1 MHSAPPPGWSK
12 TIEDLIAENRSISG
26 EEIEWARR
34 FEREE
39 LKSWARF
46 PRPGEIYELI
56 NDAEISY
63 VTHWSAPFTG
73 GGKGL
78 LRGGTRVC
86 IGDIGE
92 AEPIGVYADAL
103 EKLRI
108 EAELV
113 PEADRKADLYG
124 GYSLSIKT
132 AELNRLFRLVGSSG
146 DAASHPAGADE

>member
-1 MHSAPPPGWSK
+1 MHSKPPPGWSK
-12 TIEDLIAENRSISG
+12 TIEDLVAENRGISG
-26 EEIEWARR
+26 EEIEWARM
-34 FEREE
+34 FEREQ
-39 LKSWARF
+39 LRSWARF
-46 PRPGEIYELI
+46 PLPGEIYELI

-78 LRGGTRVC
+78 LRRGTRVC
-86 IGDIGE
+86 IGDGIGD
-92 AEPIGVYADAL
+92 AEPIGVYADAI
-103 EKLRI
+103 EKSRI

-132 AELNRLFRLVGSSG
+132 AELNRLFRLVGNSG
-146 DAASHPAGADE
+146 DAA